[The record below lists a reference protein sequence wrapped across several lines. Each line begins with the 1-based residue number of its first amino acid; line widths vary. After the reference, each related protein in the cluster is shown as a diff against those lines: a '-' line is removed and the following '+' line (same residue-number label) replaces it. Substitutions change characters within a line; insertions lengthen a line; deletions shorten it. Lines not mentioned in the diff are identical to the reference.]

1 MCGLLGLVSFN
12 DGVDARS
19 LLRLISHRGPDDSG
33 VWKSRNIV
41 FGHHRLA
48 IQDLSASGHQPMS
61 TPCGQVSIV
70 FNGEIYN
77 HLEIRRKLN
86 DEYQYIGSSD
96 TETVLHAYMAYGNDV
111 VNHLNGIFAFAIYDN
126 RSDQLFVARDQFG
139 VKPLYYYV
147 DEQKLAFASELKV
160 LSQIEFLDHA
170 VAPANLVDY
179 MHFLW
184 SPGIET
190 PYRSMFKLAPGH
202 YFTYSLVRP
211 HDGIELHKYYELPY
225 NGKRLEGSEQD
236 LVEQLDSLLRKAVNR
251 QLISD
256 VPVGFFLSGGLDSSL
271 VAAIAR
277 SLTGDSFRCY
287 TIQAQNDAKLEGF
300 TDDLK
305 FAKRVATHLD
315 VELQIVQGESDI
327 VRDFDDM
334 VWHLDEP
341 QADPAPLH
349 VRNICRQARQL
360 DDIVLLGG
368 TAGDDLFS
376 GYRRHQAVRW
386 EPYFKLIPKPIGN
399 VICASTRLIPSRFP
413 LFRRLKKVA
422 RELGKTPLERMAGY
436 YGWLDLCTNKSLFSG
451 RLQEELRT
459 YQPSGQLLNAL
470 REIPDEHDPLNQM
483 LYWDTKFFLA
493 DHNLNYTDKMSMAE
507 GVEVRVP
514 FLDVELVEFACKLP
528 TALKLRGNTTKYLL
542 KKVAERYLP
551 HEVIYRPKTG
561 FGAPVRQ
568 WVMEGRFDDRYAKIV
583 NQAGSANSVYSQKG
597 IEKLL
602 MDTKAGRVDG
612 AYAIWSVMAIDSWM
626 KQFAGK
632 C

>member
-1 MCGLLGLVSFN
+1 MCGLLGLVSFS
-12 DGVDARS
+12 DDVDARS
-19 LLRLISHRGPDDSG
+19 LLGLMSHRGPDDCG
-33 VWKSRNIV
+33 IWNFENIV

-48 IQDLSASGHQPMS
+48 IQDLSTSGHQPMS
-61 TPCGQVSIV
+61 THCGQVWIV

-77 HLEIRRKLN
+77 HLEIRGKLSGG
-86 DEYQYIGSSD
+86 YQYTGSSD
-96 TETVLHAYMAYGNDV
+96 TETVLQAYMAYGIDV
-111 VNHLNGIFAFAIYDN
+111 LNHLNGIFAFAIYDN
-126 RSDQLFVARDQFG
+126 RSGQLFVARDQIG

-147 DEQKLAFASELKV
+147 DTEKLAFASELKV
-160 LSQIEFLDHA
+160 LSQIESLDHA
-170 VAPANLVDY
+170 VAPTNLVDY
-179 MHFLW
+179 VHFLW
-184 SPGIET
+184 SPGVKT
-190 PYRSMFKLAPGH
+190 PYRHMFKLAPGH
-202 YFTYSLVRP
+202 YFTYSPARP
-211 HDGIELHKYYELPY
+211 HDGIALTKYYELPY
-225 NGKRLEGSEQD
+225 KGQRLEGSEQD
-236 LVEQLDSLLRKAVNR
+236 LIEELDLLLRKAVDR
-251 QLISD
+251 QLLSD

-271 VAAIAR
+271 IAAIAH
-277 SLTGDSFRCY
+277 SLTGDRFRCY
-287 TIQAQNDAKLEGF
+287 TIQAQNDAKREGF

-305 FAKRVATHLD
+305 YAKRVAAHLD
-315 VELQIVQGESDI
+315 VDLHIVQGEADI
-327 VRDFDDM
+327 MHDFDDM
-334 VWHLDEP
+334 IWHLDEP

-349 VRNICRQARQL
+349 VRNICRRARQL
-360 DDIVLLGG
+360 GDIVLLGG

-386 EPYFKLIPKPIGN
+386 EPYFRLIPKSLGIA
-399 VICASTRLIPSRFP
+399 ICAATELIPSRFP
-413 LFRRLKKVA
+413 MFRRVKKVA
-422 RELGKTPLERMAGY
+422 RELGKTPHERMAGY
-436 YGWLDLCTNKSLFSG
+436 YGWLDLFTNKSLFSG
-451 RLQEELRT
+451 RLREELRA
-459 YQPSGQLLNAL
+459 YDPASQLLDAL
-470 REIPDEHDPLNQM
+470 HNIPDEHDPLNQM

-583 NQAGSANSVYSQKG
+583 EQAESSNSVYSQKG
-597 IEKLL
+597 IEKL
-602 MDTKAGRVDG
+602 MVDTKAGRIDG